1 MTYWIHLLPFA
12 CIDVKQQRHSHEM
25 KAGNLK
31 KKRSRIINRWG
42 RWFCFLFMFI
52 SFDCVSNPLLFPPFH
67 PRPLGAHNLA
77 RWLWLWLSSIIYV
90 RNQLFD
96 SFFPRSRPIREFTFT
111 IKPKNMSIP
120 FIFSNTKRSS
130 NTGNQ
135 TACCCCCCI
144 VYVRGE
150 ASGNKQGPM
159 KSHTII

>member
-1 MTYWIHLLPFA
+1 
-12 CIDVKQQRHSHEM
+12 M
-25 KAGNLK
+25 KWRREIWK

-42 RWFCFLFMFI
+42 RWFGFLFMFI

-96 SFFPRSRPIREFTFT
+96 SFFPKSRPIREFTFT

-120 FIFSNTKRSS
+120 LFFQTQNDLVILETKLRAAAAALCTCAVKPLETSRAPWRATQS
-130 NTGNQ
+130 YNN
-135 TACCCCCCI
+135 
-144 VYVRGE
+144 
-150 ASGNKQGPM
+150 GPW
-159 KSHTII
+159 

>member
-77 RWLWLWLSSIIYV
+77 RWLWLWLSYIIYV
-90 RNQLFD
+90 RIQLFD
-96 SFFPRSRPIREFTFT
+96 SSFPRSRPIREFTFT

-120 FIFSNTKRSS
+120 LFFQTQNDLVILETKL
-130 NTGNQ
+130 Q
-135 TACCCCCCI
+135 ATATLCTC
-144 VYVRGE
+144 GK

>member
-12 CIDVKQQRHSHEM
+12 CIDVKQQCHSHEM

-31 KKRSRIINRWG
+31 KKTISNNKSVRSVIL
-42 RWFCFLFMFI
+42 FLI
-52 SFDCVSNPLLFPPFH
+52 HVYLFWLRVKPVALSPPPFH
-67 PRPLGAHNLA
+67 PRPLGGPHNLA
-77 RWLWLWLSSIIYV
+77 RWLWLWLSSIIHV

-111 IKPKNMSIP
+111 IENMSIP
-120 FIFSNTKRSS
+120 LFFQTQNDLVIVETKLRAAAAALC
-130 NTGNQ
+130 TCGK
-135 TACCCCCCI
+135 
-144 VYVRGE
+144 